1 MDRKKDNYDFVDI
14 EDYYSAYKDILA
26 DYLNIF
32 KNLKQDS
39 QKVLLMHLGGIIIE
53 CYIKYII
60 VRVHDIKK
68 SRRNTL
74 WYSEKVFNNIS
85 NQKNLEKKYINE
97 QATKNNPGHNIR
109 RGIEEIDTSLKDVI
123 EQDKNINKAIEIIQ
137 NPLLSLYKNKNG
149 YDEIEYIDL
158 RYISSDEIT
167 NIDILFDEWKGYFS
181 DLNKWLLVRSGELG
195 V

>member
-14 EDYYSAYKDILA
+14 EDYYSAYKDRLA

-109 RGIEEIDTSLKDVI
+109 KGIEEIDNSLKDVI

-158 RYISSDEIT
+158 RYISSNEIT
-167 NIDILFDEWKGYFS
+167 NIDILFDEWKKYFS